1 MNKVLVFIFLIILA
15 VSTVAIVQFKPE
27 MHQSLLF
34 EQIIFKRSAN

>member
-1 MNKVLVFIFLIILA
+1 MNKFLIVLFLIILA
-15 VSTVAIVQFKPE
+15 FSTVAIVKFKPE